1 MMARKKM
8 VDPGMISPE
17 GMAALTEILDL
28 CRSRDGE
35 SERSFKKRQARTV
48 GELRAEREGGDAYP
62 VLGLASL
69 NRELLNICFA
79 RRRES
84 AKAHAKREA
93 ATWAKLK
100 RQRVAAG
107 WDDD

>member
-1 MMARKKM
+1 MAQKKK
-8 VDPGMISPE
+8 VDPGMVSPQ

-48 GELRAEREGGDAYP
+48 GQLRAEREGGDAYP
-62 VLGLASL
+62 VLELSSL
-69 NRELLNICFA
+69 NLEFLNICFA
-79 RRRES
+79 RRTES
-84 AKAHAKREA
+84 AKAHAKREG
-93 ATWAKLK
+93 ATWAQLK
-100 RQRVAAG
+100 RQREAAG